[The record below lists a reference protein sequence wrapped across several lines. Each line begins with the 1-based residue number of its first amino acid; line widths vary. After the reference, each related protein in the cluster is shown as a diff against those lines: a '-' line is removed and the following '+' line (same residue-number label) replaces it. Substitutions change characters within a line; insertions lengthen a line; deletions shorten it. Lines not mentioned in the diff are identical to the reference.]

1 MDSFPS
7 NIIEFIRCRLQFQ
20 KIVSWTFQRLPCF
33 LSLRFQVKIQNCGK
47 IVMRPVGKLSE
58 MLLVNKYLLKAFKET
73 KINIK
78 YGVERVSQVALVV
91 KNPPIYQH
99 RKHRKCGLE
108 IIGSGRSPGGG
119 HSNPLCPPV
128 LGTAVFLSGESR
140 GQRSLVRYGP
150 RGHKE
155 SDTTEVTQQQQCG
168 VEERY
173 DS

>member
-7 NIIEFIRCRLQFQ
+7 DIIEFIRCRLQFQ
-20 KIVSWTFQRLPCF
+20 KIGSWTFQRLPCF
-33 LSLRFQVKIQNCGK
+33 LSLRFQVKIQNCGQ
-47 IVMRPVGKLSE
+47 IVMRPVGKPSE
-58 MLLVNKYLLKAFKET
+58 MLLVNKYLLNAIKET

-91 KNPPIYQH
+91 KNPPISAGNTGNAVRNLWVRQIPW
-99 RKHRKCGLE
+99 RRAQQ
-108 IIGSGRSPGGG
+108 P
-119 HSNPLCPPV
+119 
-128 LGTAVFLSGESR
+128 TAVFLSGESR

-150 RGHKE
+150 PGRKE
-155 SDTTEVTQQQQCG
+155 SDTTEVTQQQQLG